1 MKNTARYLLRI
12 TCPRRTGLVA
22 TAHHVTADSDED
34 PIIDQ
39 EVARVNHTFGL
50 DQLLT
55 TGRNMENYAPA
66 RAVIAHSEHCVF
78 LNGHKTVVLK

>member
-12 TCPRRTGLVA
+12 TCPGRTGLVA
-22 TAHHVTADSDED
+22 TAHYVIADSDEG

-39 EVARVNHTFGL
+39 GVARVNHTFGL

-66 RAVIAHSEHCVF
+66 RAVIAHSEHCV
-78 LNGHKTVVLK
+78 LKWS

>member
-12 TCPRRTGLVA
+12 TCLRRTGLVA
-22 TAHHVTADSDED
+22 TAHYVTADSDED

-55 TGRNMENYAPA
+55 TGRNMENCALA
-66 RAVIAHSEHCVF
+66 RAVIAHSEHHVF
-78 LNGHKTVVLK
+78 